1 MNKYLTK
8 SRFILAC
15 QCPSKLFYTRKEN
28 EYASTHLENPFLE
41 ALADGGFQVGELAK
55 CYYPDGHDI
64 LSLAPDKALKQTN
77 ELLEKNNV
85 VIFEAAIKHKNLFIR
100 VDILV
105 KRGNFI
111 KLYEVKAK
119 SFDPS
124 SDSFSQ
130 KKNKE
135 KIADK
140 WKPYLFDIAFQRHVV
155 RSAFPDSTV
164 TTYLYLVNKKSITP
178 TDGLNQKFQIVEENN
193 NRKSVKVTS
202 PLSQD
207 DLSEKLLTK
216 IPVDHYCDLIL
227 NTEEGS
233 DAHGTS
239 FKDRIE
245 KYSLAYITDTK
256 INPVLTKLCGE
267 CEFRANQEDLNKGL
281 KNGFKEC
288 WKQQLNWKD
297 QDFDE
302 PNVLDIWNFPKKDE
316 FIKEGK
322 IKFSQIYEDDINPN
336 KSHQAARQWLQIEK
350 ANNNDNSIWLDKVG
364 LKEEMDN
371 WVFPLHFIDFETAAP
386 AIPFNKGKSPYEGVA
401 FQFSHHIVYEDGRAE
416 HKGQYIN
423 TERGIF
429 PNYEFARQL
438 KSELDKDEGTIFR
451 YATHENTYLNLIHQQ
466 LQSDKDPVEDK
477 DELCDFIETITYLKE
492 NEDVIRRGERDMVDM
507 LKVVQLH
514 YYNPMT
520 NGSNSIKQVLP
531 ATLNSSDYLKEKY
544 SKPIYGTDRFPSK
557 NLKNGMTWIKFED
570 GLVKDPY
577 KLLKLSSG
585 DNKDISDGGDAMTA
599 YSRMQFSEMGDDEYN
614 ELKNGLLRYCELDTL
629 AMVMIYEA
637 WREWLVGQ

>member
-1 MNKYLTK
+1 M
-8 SRFILAC
+8 
-15 QCPSKLFYTRKEN
+15 
-28 EYASTHLENPFLE
+28 
-41 ALADGGFQVGELAK
+41 GELAK

-77 ELLEKNNV
+77 ELLKKNNV

-207 DLSEKLLTK
+207 DLSEELLTK

-233 DAHGTS
+233 DAYGTS

-245 KYSLAYITDTK
+245 KYSQAYITDTK

-281 KNGFKEC
+281 KDGFKEC
-288 WKQQLNWKD
+288 WKQQLNWKE
-297 QDFDE
+297 QDFDA
-302 PNVLDIWNFPKKDE
+302 PNVLDIWNFLKKDE

-336 KSHQAARQWLQIEK
+336 KSHRTARQWLQIEK
-350 ANNNDNSIWLDKVG
+350 ANNNDNSIWLDKAG
-364 LKEEMDN
+364 LKAEMDS

-466 LQSDKDPVEDK
+466 LQSDKDPVDDK

-492 NEDVIRRGERDMVDM
+492 NKDVIRRGERDMVDM
-507 LKVVQLH
+507 LAVVQLH

-520 NGSNSIKQVLP
+520 NGENSLKQVLP

>member
-1 MNKYLTK
+1 M
-8 SRFILAC
+8 
-15 QCPSKLFYTRKEN
+15 
-28 EYASTHLENPFLE
+28 
-41 ALADGGFQVGELAK
+41 GELAK

-77 ELLEKNNV
+77 ELLKKNNV

-207 DLSEKLLTK
+207 DLSEELLTK

-233 DAHGTS
+233 DAYGTS

-245 KYSLAYITDTK
+245 KYSQAYITDTK

-281 KNGFKEC
+281 KDGFKEC
-288 WKQQLNWKD
+288 WKQQLNWKE
-297 QDFDE
+297 QDFDA
-302 PNVLDIWNFPKKDE
+302 PNVLDIWNFLKKDE

-336 KSHQAARQWLQIEK
+336 KSPRAARQWLQIEK

-386 AIPFNKGKSPYEGVA
+386 AIPFNKGKSPYESIA

-423 TERGIF
+423 TERGVF

-451 YATHENTYLNLIHQQ
+451 YAPHENTYLNHIHQQ
-466 LQSDKDPVEDK
+466 LQSDKDPVDDK

-492 NEDVIRRGERDMVDM
+492 NKDVIRRGERDMVDM
-507 LKVVQLH
+507 LAVVQLH

-520 NGSNSIKQVLP
+520 NGENSLKQVLP

-585 DNKDISDGGDAMTA
+585 DNEDITDGGDAMTA

>member
-1 MNKYLTK
+1 M
-8 SRFILAC
+8 
-15 QCPSKLFYTRKEN
+15 
-28 EYASTHLENPFLE
+28 
-41 ALADGGFQVGELAK
+41 GELAK

-77 ELLEKNNV
+77 ELLKKNNV

-207 DLSEKLLTK
+207 DLSEELLTK

-233 DAHGTS
+233 DAYGTS

-245 KYSLAYITDTK
+245 KYSQAYITDTK

-281 KNGFKEC
+281 KDGFKEC
-288 WKQQLNWKD
+288 WKQQLNWKE
-297 QDFDE
+297 QDFDA
-302 PNVLDIWNFPKKDE
+302 PNVLDIWNFLKKDE

-336 KSHQAARQWLQIEK
+336 KSHRTARQWLQIEK

-364 LKEEMDN
+364 LKAEMDS

-423 TERGIF
+423 TERGVF

-466 LQSDKDPVEDK
+466 LQSDKDPVDDK

-492 NEDVIRRGERDMVDM
+492 NKDVIRRGERDMVDM
-507 LKVVQLH
+507 LAVVQLH

-520 NGSNSIKQVLP
+520 NGENSLKQVLP

-544 SKPIYGTDRFPSK
+544 SKPIYGTSQLPSK
-557 NLKNGMTWIKFED
+557 NFNNMTWIKFED

-585 DNKDISDGGDAMTA
+585 DNEDITDGGDAMTA

>member
-1 MNKYLTK
+1 M
-8 SRFILAC
+8 
-15 QCPSKLFYTRKEN
+15 
-28 EYASTHLENPFLE
+28 
-41 ALADGGFQVGELAK
+41 GELAK

-77 ELLEKNNV
+77 ELLKKNNV

-207 DLSEKLLTK
+207 DLSEELLTK

-233 DAHGTS
+233 DAYGTS

-245 KYSLAYITDTK
+245 KYSQAYITDTK

-281 KNGFKEC
+281 KDGFKEC
-288 WKQQLNWKD
+288 WKQQLNWKE
-297 QDFDE
+297 QDFDA
-302 PNVLDIWNFPKKDE
+302 PNVLDIWNFLKKDE

-336 KSHQAARQWLQIEK
+336 KSHRAARQWLQIEK
-350 ANNNDNSIWLDKVG
+350 ANNNDNSIWLDKAG
-364 LKEEMDN
+364 LKAEMDS

-451 YATHENTYLNLIHQQ
+451 YATHENTYLNHIHQQ
-466 LQSDKDPVEDK
+466 LQSDKDPVDDK

-492 NEDVIRRGERDMVDM
+492 NKDVIRRGERDMVDM
-507 LKVVQLH
+507 LAVVQLH

-520 NGSNSIKQVLP
+520 NGENSLKQVLP

-544 SKPIYGTDRFPSK
+544 SKPIYGTSQLPSK
-557 NLKNGMTWIKFED
+557 NFNNMTWIKFED

-585 DNKDISDGGDAMTA
+585 DNEDITDGGDAMTA

>member
-1 MNKYLTK
+1 
-8 SRFILAC
+8 
-15 QCPSKLFYTRKEN
+15 
-28 EYASTHLENPFLE
+28 
-41 ALADGGFQVGELAK
+41 VGELAK

-77 ELLEKNNV
+77 ELLKKNNV

-207 DLSEKLLTK
+207 DLSEELLTK

-233 DAHGTS
+233 DAYGTS

-245 KYSLAYITDTK
+245 KYSQAYITDTK

-281 KNGFKEC
+281 KDGFKEC
-288 WKQQLNWKD
+288 WKQQLNWKE
-297 QDFDE
+297 QDFDA
-302 PNVLDIWNFPKKDE
+302 PNVLDIWNFLKKDE

-336 KSHQAARQWLQIEK
+336 KSHRTARQWLQIEK
-350 ANNNDNSIWLDKVG
+350 ANNNDNSIWLDKAG
-364 LKEEMDN
+364 LKAEMDS

-466 LQSDKDPVEDK
+466 LQSDKDPVDDK

-492 NEDVIRRGERDMVDM
+492 NKDVIRRGERDMVDM
-507 LKVVQLH
+507 LAVVQLH

-520 NGSNSIKQVLP
+520 NGENSLKQVLP

-544 SKPIYGTDRFPSK
+544 SKPIYGTSQLPSK
-557 NLKNGMTWIKFED
+557 NFNNMTWIKFED

-585 DNKDISDGGDAMTA
+585 DNEDITDGGDAMTA

>member
-1 MNKYLTK
+1 
-8 SRFILAC
+8 
-15 QCPSKLFYTRKEN
+15 
-28 EYASTHLENPFLE
+28 
-41 ALADGGFQVGELAK
+41 VGELAK

-77 ELLEKNNV
+77 ELLKKNNV

-207 DLSEKLLTK
+207 DLSEELLTK

-233 DAHGTS
+233 DAYGTS

-245 KYSLAYITDTK
+245 KYSQAYITDTK

-281 KNGFKEC
+281 KDGFKEC
-288 WKQQLNWKD
+288 WKQQLNWKE
-297 QDFDE
+297 QDFDA
-302 PNVLDIWNFPKKDE
+302 PNVLDIWNFLKKDE

-336 KSHQAARQWLQIEK
+336 KSHRTARQWLQIEK
-350 ANNNDNSIWLDKVG
+350 ANNNDNSIWLDKAG
-364 LKEEMDN
+364 LKAEMDS

-451 YATHENTYLNLIHQQ
+451 YAPHENTYLNHIHQQ
-466 LQSDKDPVEDK
+466 LQSDKDPVDDK

-492 NEDVIRRGERDMVDM
+492 NKDVIRRGERDMVDM
-507 LKVVQLH
+507 LAVVQLH

-520 NGSNSIKQVLP
+520 NGENSLKQVLP

-544 SKPIYGTDRFPSK
+544 SKPIYGTSQLPSK
-557 NLKNGMTWIKFED
+557 NFNNMTWIKFED

-585 DNKDISDGGDAMTA
+585 DNEDITDGGDAMTA

>member
-1 MNKYLTK
+1 M
-8 SRFILAC
+8 
-15 QCPSKLFYTRKEN
+15 
-28 EYASTHLENPFLE
+28 
-41 ALADGGFQVGELAK
+41 GELAK
-55 CYYPDGHDI
+55 YYFPDGHDI
-64 LSLAPDKALKQTN
+64 HSLAPDKALKQTN
-77 ELLEKNNV
+77 ELLKKNNV

-135 KIADK
+135 KIANK
-140 WKPYLFDIAFQRHVV
+140 WKSYLFDIAFQRHVV

-202 PLSQD
+202 PLSQN
-207 DLSEKLLTK
+207 DLSEELLTK
-216 IPVDHYCDLIL
+216 IPIDHYCDLIL

-233 DAHGTS
+233 DAYGTS

-245 KYSLAYITDTK
+245 KYSQAYITDTK
-256 INPVLTKLCGE
+256 INPFLTKLCGE
-267 CEFRANQEDLNKGL
+267 CEFRANQDDLNKGL
-281 KNGFKEC
+281 KDGFKEC
-288 WKQQLNWKD
+288 WKQQLNWKE
-297 QDFDE
+297 QDFDA

-336 KSHQAARQWLQIEK
+336 KSSRAARQWLQIEK

-386 AIPFNKGKSPYEGVA
+386 AIPFNKGKSPYESIA
-401 FQFSHHIVYEDGRAE
+401 FQFSHHIVYENGSVE
-416 HKGQYIN
+416 HKGQFIN

-451 YATHENTYLNLIHQQ
+451 YAAHENTYLNHIHQQ
-466 LQSDKDPVEDK
+466 LQSDNNPVDDK
-477 DELCDFIETITYLKE
+477 DELCDFIKTITHLKE
-492 NEDVIRRGERDMVDM
+492 NGSVIRRGERDMVDM
-507 LKVVQLH
+507 LAMVQLY

-520 NGSNSIKQVLP
+520 NGENSIKQVLP

-544 SKPIYGTDRFPSK
+544 SKPIYGTSQLPSK
-557 NLKNGMTWIKFED
+557 NFNNMTWIILDD
-570 GLVKDPY
+570 GLVEDPY
-577 KLLKLSSG
+577 KLLKLIG
-585 DNKDISDGGDAMTA
+585 EDNKDISAGGDAMTA
-599 YSRMQFSEMGDDEYN
+599 YSRMQFSEMSDDEHN

-629 AMVMIYEA
+629 AMVMLYEA
-637 WREWLVGQ
+637 WREWLVRE